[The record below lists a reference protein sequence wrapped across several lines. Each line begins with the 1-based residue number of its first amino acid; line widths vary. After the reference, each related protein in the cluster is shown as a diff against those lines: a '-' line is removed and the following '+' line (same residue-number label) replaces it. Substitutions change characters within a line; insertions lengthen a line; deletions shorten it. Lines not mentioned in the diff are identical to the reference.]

1 MIPSK
6 NQNILKSQKIKKINK
21 YFIPKTNSFKSK
33 KNIFTNSNNKN
44 TNYNIYE
51 IPTSKNSTKR
61 TKSFGNKLIT
71 NNNKNNLILFK
82 KENES
87 TKISSSLSKQTI
99 SFLDYT
105 FTSHKENI
113 IYGLNKKLI
122 NKRDNNTKDIQKLT
136 VKNKETKYYLY
147 DLEKT
152 FELNINFLK
161 NLNNNNKKINNLIE
175 NIKNKIIKKKEIR
188 KKIINI
194 KGKML
199 IERQIQEESKR
210 KINENKNYYKDQIN
224 SVEEKNQ
231 IKEEYIIQFLK
242 KLYEV
247 EIFTN
252 RNSKIIG
259 SGFEKYKNFSIS
271 EFVEKNTKL
280 FHNKGNLFI
289 EINEIMKN
297 LAEVKNENIL
307 FKKEEII
314 ENWKY
319 KKEKKENINK
329 NKIRINKYIDS
340 FKKNC
345 RIISMRMRLLR
356 NCLKNMSKTIQYLN
370 VPEELKNKLNKKE
383 KEEKLETSRKLFG
396 KENKIFDLS
405 KNTNLEIT
413 KKLESFMDFS
423 LYLNNNTNQTKS
435 KINDLSQSINM
446 SKFGD
451 KGKIEMKNV
460 NFGDVTY
467 NWEISRI
474 NKKDL

>member
-1 MIPSK
+1 MIPNK
-6 NQNILKSQKIKKINK
+6 NKKIINNQNIKKI
-21 YFIPKTNSFKSK
+21 YFIPKKNSNKLS
-33 KNIFTNSNNKN
+33 KNISTNNINNNNNNNYQQSN
-44 TNYNIYE
+44 
-51 IPTSKNSTKR
+51 SKNNSKR
-61 TKSFGNKLIT
+61 TKSFGNKINK
-71 NNNKNNLILFK
+71 NNNQNNLILFK

-87 TKISSSLSKQTI
+87 TKFSSSLSKQTI
-99 SFLDYT
+99 SLLDYT
-105 FTSHKENI
+105 FNSHKENI
-113 IYGLNKKLI
+113 IYGLNKKI
-122 NKRDNNTKDIQKLT
+122 PNKRDNNTKEIQKLT

-161 NLNNNNKKINNLIE
+161 NLNNNDKKINKLIE

-297 LAEVKNENIL
+297 LAEVKNENLI

-329 NKIRINKYIDS
+329 NKIKINKYIDS

-356 NCLKNMSKTIQYLN
+356 NCLKNMSKTIQFLN

-396 KENKIFDLS
+396 KEIKNFDLS

-423 LYLNNNTNQTKS
+423 LYLNNNNQTKS

-451 KGKIEMKNV
+451 KGKIVMKNV

>member
-1 MIPSK
+1 
-6 NQNILKSQKIKKINK
+6 
-21 YFIPKTNSFKSK
+21 
-33 KNIFTNSNNKN
+33 
-44 TNYNIYE
+44 
-51 IPTSKNSTKR
+51 
-61 TKSFGNKLIT
+61 
-71 NNNKNNLILFK
+71 
-82 KENES
+82 
-87 TKISSSLSKQTI
+87 
-99 SFLDYT
+99 
-105 FTSHKENI
+105 
-113 IYGLNKKLI
+113 
-122 NKRDNNTKDIQKLT
+122 
-136 VKNKETKYYLY
+136 
-147 DLEKT
+147 
-152 FELNINFLK
+152 
-161 NLNNNNKKINNLIE
+161 
-175 NIKNKIIKKKEIR
+175 
-188 KKIINI
+188 
-194 KGKML
+194 ML

-297 LAEVKNENIL
+297 LAEVKNENLI

-329 NKIRINKYIDS
+329 NKIKINKYIDS

-356 NCLKNMSKTIQYLN
+356 NCLKNMSKTIQFLN

-396 KENKIFDLS
+396 KEIKNFDLS

-423 LYLNNNTNQTKS
+423 LYLNNNNQTKS

-446 SKFGD
+446 SKFGE
-451 KGKIEMKNV
+451 KGKIVMKNV

>member
-1 MIPSK
+1 MIPNK
-6 NQNILKSQKIKKINK
+6 NKKIINNQNIKKI
-21 YFIPKTNSFKSK
+21 YFIPKKNSNKLS
-33 KNIFTNSNNKN
+33 KNISSNNIN
-44 TNYNIYE
+44 NNNNNYQQSN
-51 IPTSKNSTKR
+51 SKNNSKR
-61 TKSFGNKLIT
+61 TKSFGNKINK
-71 NNNKNNLILFK
+71 NNNQNNLILFK

-87 TKISSSLSKQTI
+87 TKFSSSLSKQTI
-99 SFLDYT
+99 SLLDYT
-105 FTSHKENI
+105 FNSHKENI
-113 IYGLNKKLI
+113 IYGLNKKI
-122 NKRDNNTKDIQKLT
+122 PNKRDNNTKEIQKLT

-161 NLNNNNKKINNLIE
+161 NLNNNDKKINKLIE

-231 IKEEYIIQFLK
+231 IKDEYIIQFLK

-297 LAEVKNENIL
+297 LAEVKNENLI

-329 NKIRINKYIDS
+329 NKIKINKYIDS

-356 NCLKNMSKTIQYLN
+356 NCLKNMSKTIQFLN

-396 KENKIFDLS
+396 KEIKNFDLS

-423 LYLNNNTNQTKS
+423 LYLNNNNQTKS

-446 SKFGD
+446 SKFGE
-451 KGKIEMKNV
+451 KIVMKNA

>member
-1 MIPSK
+1 
-6 NQNILKSQKIKKINK
+6 
-21 YFIPKTNSFKSK
+21 
-33 KNIFTNSNNKN
+33 
-44 TNYNIYE
+44 
-51 IPTSKNSTKR
+51 
-61 TKSFGNKLIT
+61 
-71 NNNKNNLILFK
+71 
-82 KENES
+82 
-87 TKISSSLSKQTI
+87 
-99 SFLDYT
+99 
-105 FTSHKENI
+105 
-113 IYGLNKKLI
+113 
-122 NKRDNNTKDIQKLT
+122 
-136 VKNKETKYYLY
+136 
-147 DLEKT
+147 
-152 FELNINFLK
+152 
-161 NLNNNNKKINNLIE
+161 
-175 NIKNKIIKKKEIR
+175 
-188 KKIINI
+188 
-194 KGKML
+194 ML

-297 LAEVKNENIL
+297 LAEVKNENLI

-329 NKIRINKYIDS
+329 NKIKINKYIDS

-356 NCLKNMSKTIQYLN
+356 NCLKNMSKTIQFLN

-396 KENKIFDLS
+396 KEIKNFDLS

-423 LYLNNNTNQTKS
+423 LYLNNNNQTKS

-451 KGKIEMKNV
+451 KGKIVMKNV

>member
-1 MIPSK
+1 MIPNK
-6 NQNILKSQKIKKINK
+6 NKKIINNQNIKKI
-21 YFIPKTNSFKSK
+21 YFIPKKNSNKLS
-33 KNIFTNSNNKN
+33 KNISTHNINNNNNNNYQQSN
-44 TNYNIYE
+44 
-51 IPTSKNSTKR
+51 SKNNSKR
-61 TKSFGNKLIT
+61 TKSFGNKINK
-71 NNNKNNLILFK
+71 NNNQNNLILFK

-87 TKISSSLSKQTI
+87 TKFSSSLSKQTI
-99 SFLDYT
+99 SLLDYT
-105 FTSHKENI
+105 FNSHKENI
-113 IYGLNKKLI
+113 IYGLNKKI
-122 NKRDNNTKDIQKLT
+122 PNKRDNNTKEIQKLT

-161 NLNNNNKKINNLIE
+161 NLNNNDKKINKLIE

-231 IKEEYIIQFLK
+231 IKDEYIIQFLK

-297 LAEVKNENIL
+297 LAEVKNENLI

-329 NKIRINKYIDS
+329 NKIKINKYIDS

-356 NCLKNMSKTIQYLN
+356 NCLKNMSKTIQFLN

-396 KENKIFDLS
+396 KEIKNFDLS

-423 LYLNNNTNQTKS
+423 LYLNNNNQTKS

-451 KGKIEMKNV
+451 KGKIVMKNV

>member
-1 MIPSK
+1 
-6 NQNILKSQKIKKINK
+6 
-21 YFIPKTNSFKSK
+21 
-33 KNIFTNSNNKN
+33 
-44 TNYNIYE
+44 
-51 IPTSKNSTKR
+51 
-61 TKSFGNKLIT
+61 
-71 NNNKNNLILFK
+71 
-82 KENES
+82 
-87 TKISSSLSKQTI
+87 
-99 SFLDYT
+99 
-105 FTSHKENI
+105 
-113 IYGLNKKLI
+113 
-122 NKRDNNTKDIQKLT
+122 
-136 VKNKETKYYLY
+136 
-147 DLEKT
+147 
-152 FELNINFLK
+152 
-161 NLNNNNKKINNLIE
+161 
-175 NIKNKIIKKKEIR
+175 
-188 KKIINI
+188 
-194 KGKML
+194 ML

-329 NKIRINKYIDS
+329 NKIKINKYIDS

>member
-1 MIPSK
+1 
-6 NQNILKSQKIKKINK
+6 
-21 YFIPKTNSFKSK
+21 
-33 KNIFTNSNNKN
+33 
-44 TNYNIYE
+44 
-51 IPTSKNSTKR
+51 
-61 TKSFGNKLIT
+61 
-71 NNNKNNLILFK
+71 
-82 KENES
+82 
-87 TKISSSLSKQTI
+87 
-99 SFLDYT
+99 
-105 FTSHKENI
+105 
-113 IYGLNKKLI
+113 
-122 NKRDNNTKDIQKLT
+122 
-136 VKNKETKYYLY
+136 
-147 DLEKT
+147 
-152 FELNINFLK
+152 
-161 NLNNNNKKINNLIE
+161 
-175 NIKNKIIKKKEIR
+175 
-188 KKIINI
+188 
-194 KGKML
+194 ML

-297 LAEVKNENIL
+297 LAEVKNENLI

-396 KENKIFDLS
+396 KENKNFDLS

-423 LYLNNNTNQTKS
+423 LYLNNNANQTRS

-446 SKFGD
+446 SKFED
-451 KGKIEMKNV
+451 KGKIVMKNV

>member
-6 NQNILKSQKIKKINK
+6 TQNIIIKHNIKKLKN
-21 YFIPKTNSFKSK
+21 YYIPKTNKYE
-33 KNIFTNSNNKN
+33 KNNTKNKNNNNNNNKN
-44 TNYNIYE
+44 SQITN
-51 IPTSKNSTKR
+51 SKYYYKKR
-61 TKSFGNKLIT
+61 TNSFGNKLHNQ
-71 NNNKNNLILFK
+71 NNIILYK

-87 TKISSSLSKQTI
+87 TKISSSLSKQTL
-99 SFLDYT
+99 SLLDYT
-105 FTSHKENI
+105 FNSHKENI
-113 IYGLNKKLI
+113 IYGLNKKI
-122 NKRDNNTKDIQKLT
+122 YNKKDNNTKEIQKLT

-152 FELNINFLK
+152 FDLNIDFLK
-161 NLNNNNKKINNLIE
+161 NLNSKNKNIINLIE
-175 NIKNKIIKKKEIR
+175 NIKKNILKKKELR
-188 KKIINI
+188 KKVINI

-297 LAEVKNENIL
+297 LAEVKNENLI

-329 NKIRINKYIDS
+329 NKIKINKYIDS

-356 NCLKNMSKTIQYLN
+356 NCLKNMSKTIQFLN

-396 KENKIFDLS
+396 KEIKNFDLS

-423 LYLNNNTNQTKS
+423 LYLNNNNNQTKS

-451 KGKIEMKNV
+451 KGKIIMKNA

-474 NKKDL
+474 NKKHL